1 MTPDHDDLAE
11 LDERD
16 ALDDLDLADLE
27 DPAPPQPRLTR
38 LGWTQV
44 VGGVL
49 GFVAAFALIL
59 DRIELLKDPDF
70 VPSCSINPLLS
81 CGTIMQ
87 TDQAAVFGFP
97 NPLMGIATFPVV
109 ILFGV
114 LIAARTPLPR
124 FAWRGLLIGSV
135 LGFAFVHWL
144 VFQSLYVIGALCPY
158 CMVAWVG
165 MDLVFFATLAGAIRN
180 RSLGGVG
187 AGSIGRF
194 VASAPGLLA
203 TVWVVLVVL
212 LIVVRFSDRLEYLI
226 PF

>member
-1 MTPDHDDLAE
+1 MTA
-11 LDERD
+11 D
-16 ALDDLDLADLE
+16 AHEVDDLADLE
-27 DPAPPQPRLTR
+27 DDLEDDEPEGRSPGEPRLTR
-38 LGWTQV
+38 LGVTQI

-97 NPLMGIATFPVV
+97 NPLIGIATFPVV

-114 LIAARTPLPR
+114 LAAARTPLPR
-124 FAWRGLLIGSV
+124 FAWRGLLAGAV
-135 LGFAFVHWL
+135 LGFGFVHWL
-144 VFQSLYVIGALCPY
+144 AFQSLYVIGALCPY

-165 MDLVFFATLAGAIRN
+165 MDLVFFATLAGAIRS
-180 RSLGGVG
+180 RSLGRVG
-187 AGSIGRF
+187 QGSAGRF
-194 VASAPGLLA
+194 FASAPGLLA
-203 TVWVVLVVL
+203 AVWIVLIVL
-212 LIVVRFSDRLEYLI
+212 LIVVRFSDRLEYLL

>member
-1 MTPDHDDLAE
+1 MTADARDLDE
-11 LDERD
+11 LDD
-16 ALDDLDLADLE
+16 PDLGGLDDPEA
-27 DPAPPQPRLTR
+27 APPRLTR
-38 LGWTQV
+38 LGWTQI

-81 CGTIMQ
+81 CGTIMK

-97 NPLMGIATFPVV
+97 NPLIGIATFPVV

-135 LGFAFVHWL
+135 LGFGFVHWL
-144 VFQSLYVIGALCPY
+144 AFQSLYVIGALCPY

-165 MDLVFFATLAGAIRN
+165 MDLVFFATLAGAIRS
-180 RSLGGVG
+180 RALGAVG
-187 AGSIGRF
+187 TGPVGRF
-194 VASAPGLLA
+194 IASAPGLLA

>member
-1 MTPDHDDLAE
+1 MTTWPSSTTSTTSTMLTASTTWTP
-11 LDERD
+11 RS
-16 ALDDLDLADLE
+16 A
-27 DPAPPQPRLTR
+27 QPRLTR

-59 DRIELLKDPDF
+59 DRIELLKNPDF

-81 CGTIMQ
+81 CGTIMK

-97 NPLMGIATFPVV
+97 NPLMGIAAFPVV

-114 LIAARTPLPR
+114 LVAARTPLPR
-124 FAWRGLLIGSV
+124 FAWQGLLIGSV
-135 LGFAFVHWL
+135 LGFGFVHWL

-165 MDLVFFATLAGAIRN
+165 MDLVFFATLAGAIRS
-180 RSLGGVG
+180 RSLGAVG
-187 AGSIGRF
+187 TGPVGRF
-194 VASAPGLLA
+194 IAAAPGLLA